1 MVSYWRSWLVHALY
15 GALIFFHSYEN
26 PLTDTLINHQ
36 QLCCF
41 MKNAPLTARYRP
53 QSFAEVAGQETIK
66 TILSRAAAED
76 KVAPAYLFSGTR
88 GVGKTTIARIFAK
101 ALNCRKAPA
110 AEPCNTCDLCRAV
123 TQGAAI
129 DVVEIDG
136 ASNRGI
142 DDVRRLKEVVGY
154 APMDGRYKVF
164 IIDEAH
170 MLSRDAFNALLKT
183 LEEPPA
189 GVTFIM
195 ATTEPHK
202 FPATVVSRCQHFV
215 FKRLSEHELIE
226 HLTRVLTAE
235 KMDFEPAAVR
245 LIARRGAGSVR
256 DSMSLLGQVLALGA
270 DRLTQEATR
279 TVLGLAGQETFMA
292 LLEAIR
298 QGNTLE
304 LVKLLRLFLEQGLD
318 IGFFLRE
325 LANHWREMF
334 ILCQSG
340 EAGLEAV
347 DLPEDEARLLL
358 DMGQKFSLPH
368 IHACWQMTLEG
379 QRRVQTSLE
388 PGLALE
394 LLLLNLAML
403 PQLMPLDS
411 LSSLAR
417 RAQVSPKNDGGV
429 PPRGEPQAAVKTS
442 PPTAASQRT
451 VDERASVPYPAD
463 AEGVSGE
470 GHEVGGST
478 GKQGEIEQETSAPQG
493 TRPPSQGTRPS
504 SQEASQTA
512 DQTANQTADQMA
524 AQPTDQSTDQTP
536 RQSVDQTSSERPST
550 VESVAQEAVQETAQ
564 KRASGMIA
572 DASASPLH
580 AAVSDSCEGMASENF
595 EENAESSLPSAEV
608 PLSTEADS
616 LLPSLAG
623 RLPQTPEGRRLLA
636 PQIPSDAPSGD
647 SAFSV
652 HNTASLDIPA
662 SFELDDSDEFDE
674 AHDDDIGLS
683 SSGAVLPAWDAI
695 VGRAQEEGDLPWFG
709 GLMQSLSGTWEEGNL
724 VLHTD
729 SDFIAARVMEPT
741 ARELLEKILRAM
753 MGRVPVIRTNVVK
766 EAAMDKEALKEAV
779 YENPTFKDLEEIF
792 GVRLIDFGRI
802 HK

>member
-1 MVSYWRSWLVHALY
+1 
-15 GALIFFHSYEN
+15 
-26 PLTDTLINHQ
+26 
-36 QLCCF
+36 

-53 QSFAEVAGQETIK
+53 QSFAEVAGQQTIK

-110 AEPCNTCDLCRAV
+110 AEPCNECDLCRAV

-215 FKRLSEHELIE
+215 FKRLSEQELID
-226 HLTRVLTAE
+226 HLTHVLTQE
-235 KMDFEPAAVR
+235 NMTFEPQAVR

-256 DSMSLLGQVLALGA
+256 DSMSLLGQVLAFGA
-270 DRLTQEATR
+270 DSLTQETTR
-279 TVLGLAGQETFMA
+279 MVLGLAGQETFVS
-292 LLEAIR
+292 LLESIR
-298 QGNTLE
+298 QGDTLE
-304 LVKLLRLFLEQGLD
+304 LVQSLRLFLEQGLD

-325 LANHWREMF
+325 LANAWREMF
-334 ILCQSG
+334 ILRQSG
-340 EAGLEAV
+340 EAGLVAV
-347 DLPEDEARLLL
+347 DMPQEEAKLMLGL
-358 DMGQKFSLPH
+358 SQKFSLPH

-379 QRRVQTSLE
+379 QRRVQSSLE

-417 RAQVSPKNDGGV
+417 RAHVAPSAPASTAGSATEPGGGKSGGE
-429 PPRGEPQAAVKTS
+429 PRGEPSAAVGEGSLAAADETPSLTRAASGKEFGPDQEAGQEPEPKLEPEPEPVAMDGVPTGDSEGRSERTDSADNSTETVATGEGGAHYSDAAHGETAATLAPDANHTLSSRPLESLNPPPLDGSTDSFHSPTS
-442 PPTAASQRT
+442 P
-451 VDERASVPYPAD
+451 
-463 AEGVSGE
+463 VSGE
-470 GHEVGGST
+470 VPTPAAFATEITKEITGEVAEEVAGETTGGAGRKT
-478 GKQGEIEQETSAPQG
+478 GGEAGVPSASGENNESNLSGEKSESIATGARRESGIDPMEPRPSVQASQPAQPVQPALGDATEEKDTALQGEAPAETG
-493 TRPPSQGTRPS
+493 DD
-504 SQEASQTA
+504 EE
-512 DQTANQTADQMA
+512 DD
-524 AQPTDQSTDQTP
+524 D
-536 RQSVDQTSSERPST
+536 SESL
-550 VESVAQEAVQETAQ
+550 
-564 KRASGMIA
+564 
-572 DASASPLH
+572 SASH
-580 AAVSDSCEGMASENF
+580 GGGF
-595 EENAESSLPSAEV
+595 
-608 PLSTEADS
+608 
-616 LLPSLAG
+616 
-623 RLPQTPEGRRLLA
+623 
-636 PQIPSDAPSGD
+636 
-647 SAFSV
+647 
-652 HNTASLDIPA
+652 
-662 SFELDDSDEFDE
+662 
-674 AHDDDIGLS
+674 
-683 SSGAVLPAWDAI
+683 LPAWSDVVA
-695 VGRAQEEGDLPWFG
+695 RAQEQEGLPWFG
-709 GLMQSLSGTWEEGNL
+709 GLVQSIAGSWEGNDL
-724 VLHTD
+724 VLKVD
-729 SDFIAARVMEPT
+729 SDFIGSKIMEPAT
-741 ARELLEKILRAM
+741 KVYLDKLLQDM
-753 MGRVPVIRTNVVK
+753 MGRVPAMRVNVVK
-766 EAAMDKEALKEAV
+766 EAALDKESVKEAM
-779 YENPTFKDLEEIF
+779 YENTTFKELEEILSA
-792 GVRLIDFGRI
+792 RIIDFGRI